1 MINLFIIYL
10 SLLLLLFIFVSAN
23 RNYIGRGKQPFR
35 SNENPTCK
43 DWLWPMPAHIT
54 CGTATGSKFTFGK
67 SISVQFDKSSKSQK
81 SDILLQA
88 IDKFLTQVLQPPL
101 LFQRGTGYEPEFR
114 VSPNNNSSNNN
125 RLEKTDNNN
134 DLIIESIIIH
144 IDKDEPVKPISKL
157 STDDESYK
165 LDVKSPTTTLT
176 ANTIWGALYGLTT
189 FKQLVVLSET
199 TSSIELKNNNNN
211 IVEIASVSYEPSILG
226 APLVTIEDV
235 PRYPWRGL
243 LIDSVNHFLPLADIK
258 RTLNVMAENK
268 LNVLH
273 WHLTDSYSFPF
284 QSQAFPN
291 LSLKGAWHPTKA
303 IYTFDDIS
311 DIESYAKYLGIRVV
325 VEVDQPGH
333 AYSWGLGVPGITVPC
348 PSVEKDIGPI
358 NVVPFNPILNET
370 YDTITKVM
378 TELATLL
385 PGEHIHLG
393 GDELQYGCWNQTKSI
408 KEWMVEKE
416 IHSFEALTQYF
427 FQRIRETSENILKR
441 KAVVWEDLFLNAEGQ
456 LNFNVSTVPF
466 PYDKAIVEVWT
477 SPEYLGEAIK
487 AGYDGILAYG
497 WYLDRQVPVDNQT
510 SWFWMD
516 TWRFMYLND
525 PEGDV
530 SSYRRS
536 EMDGRDVNKPPPPGT
551 ILGGEASMWSEQ
563 VDPTS
568 FDGRIWPR
576 ACAMAERLW
585 SPKQLRDVED
595 ASLRLNK
602 HRCRLVK
609 NTGIKAGPIWAGYCD
624 SAYV

>member
-1 MINLFIIYL
+1 
-10 SLLLLLFIFVSAN
+10 
-23 RNYIGRGKQPFR
+23 
-35 SNENPTCK
+35 
-43 DWLWPMPAHIT
+43 MPSKIT
-54 CGTATGSKFTFGK
+54 CGDIPDSKFTFGDNV
-67 SISVQFDKSSKSQK
+67 SVEFDTSSKAQH
-81 SDILLQA
+81 SDILLKA
-88 IDKFLTQVLQPPL
+88 INRFMGQVLNPPL
-101 LFQRGTGYEPEFR
+101 LLQRGTGYEPEMLKR
-114 VSPNNNSSNNN
+114 NDKLNNASITKENKMHGMKNNNNLVVEN
-125 RLEKTDNNN
+125 
-134 DLIIESIIIH
+134 IVIH
-144 IDKDEPVKPISKL
+144 INKEEPVKPVSKV
-157 STDDESYK
+157 STDDESYS
-165 LDVKSPTTTLT
+165 LDVKSPTTFLT
-176 ANTIWGALYGLTT
+176 ANTIWGAMYGLTT

-199 TSSIELKNNNNN
+199 DSIITISKDVQNDDENNDNNN
-211 IVEIASVSYEPSILG
+211 VQVGATTYEPSIVG
-226 APLVTIEDV
+226 GPWISIQDT
-235 PRYPWRGL
+235 PRYPWRGV
-243 LIDSVNHFLPLADIK
+243 LIDSVNHFLPLNDIK
-258 RTLNVMAENK
+258 RTLSVMAENK

-284 QSQAFPN
+284 QSKAFPN

-303 IYTFDDIS
+303 VYTFDDVS
-311 DIESYAKYLGIRVV
+311 EIENYAKYLGIRVV

-358 NVVPFNPILNET
+358 NVVPFNPTLDET

-408 KEWMVEKE
+408 KEWMVKNEV
-416 IHSFEALTQYF
+416 HTFEALTQYF
-427 FQRIRETSENILKR
+427 FQRIRKTSEGVLKR
-441 KAVVWEDLFLNAEGQ
+441 KAVVWEDLFLNVHGE
-456 LNFNVSTVPF
+456 LDFNVSTVPF

-477 SPEYLGEAIK
+477 SPEYLGDAIK

-497 WYLDRQVPVDNQT
+497 WYLDRQVPVDNET

-530 SSYRRS
+530 VEVIGEEGEEVSNEAKVRLNTKSS
-536 EMDGRDVNKPPPPGT
+536 PPQGT

-585 SPKQLRDVED
+585 SPKNLRDVED

-609 NTGIKAGPIWAGYCD
+609 NTGIMAGPIWAGYCD
-624 SAYV
+624 SAYD